1 MQAGTQPSAGS
12 RKRTDA
18 AGRKRRLAGARYYG
32 GGGGDALSRTAAVYR
47 PMQKSLDVVVS
58 DVTALRVVACD
69 VKSDGRTL
77 DITTK

>member
-1 MQAGTQPSAGS
+1 VQAGTQPSAGS

-47 PMQKSLDVVVS
+47 PMQRSLDVAVGDGKEVR
-58 DVTALRVVACD
+58 LVAFD
-69 VKSDGRTL
+69 AKSDGCAL